1 MTQQRTVSRRSLVA
15 GTAATIA
22 ATAVKRSSAVAAPAV
37 IQGGP
42 VEITYWHINSD
53 TFGGPATTEIV
64 NRFQEANPEI
74 RVNHVFQQNSYTGLL
89 ENLQASLA
97 AGSPPDVA
105 QIGYLYLDYVYS
117 NLPYVA
123 PETMIEAY
131 GSDDFLSGFADN
143 IIKLGTTR
151 GQQMGI
157 PFAVSAPLT
166 YYNADLFAEAG
177 LDPEQPPVTTAE
189 WWAAAEQIKAE
200 TDKVGLYIQLL
211 NDNWTL
217 DSLIGSNG
225 VSLLECDDNGTTAI
239 FDSPEGVEALTWW
252 ADLVAEGYSLNV
264 LSPEGQ
270 PTFLAGETA
279 AFITTPALRATIE
292 DQAPFDVRATQHP
305 RWGEKELSLPTG
317 GNTLVAFSADPAKQE
332 ATWKFIEFLYTPE
345 SMNLWIQG
353 TGYLPP
359 RADATAPGTELAKFV
374 ESNQIQSVAVSQIP
388 YARRWIT
395 FPGPSGLEA
404 QQVLFAAT
412 QAALGGQKAADVALS
427 EAAASINSLIAGE
440 PCLE

>member
-1 MTQQRTVSRRSLVA
+1 MAQHRTISRRSLLA
-15 GTAATIA
+15 GTTATVAAT
-22 ATAVKRSSAVAAPAV
+22 TVKHSSAFAAPTV

-42 VEITYWHINSD
+42 IEISYWHINSD

-64 NRFQEANPEI
+64 NRFQEANPDI

-123 PETMIEAY
+123 PETLIDGY

-143 IIKLGTTR
+143 IITLGTTR
-151 GQQMGI
+151 GQLMGI
-157 PFAVSAPLT
+157 PFAISAPLT
-166 YYNADLFAEAG
+166 YFNADLFTEAG
-177 LDPEQPPVTTAE
+177 LDPEKPPVTTAD
-189 WWAAAEQIKAE
+189 WWSAAEQIKDQ

-217 DSLIGSNG
+217 DGLIGSNG
-225 VSLLECDDNGTTAI
+225 VSLLECDDTGTTAI
-239 FDSPEGVEALTWW
+239 FDSPEGIEALTWW
-252 ADLVAEGYSLNV
+252 ADLVANGYSLNV
-264 LSPEGQ
+264 LSTEGQ
-270 PTFLAGETA
+270 PAFLAGEAA
-279 AFITTPALRATIE
+279 AFVTTPALRAAIE
-292 DQAPFDVRATQHP
+292 AQAPFVVRATQHP
-305 RWGEKELSLPTG
+305 RWGQKELSLPTG
-317 GNTLVAFSADPAKQE
+317 GNTLVTFSPDPAKQE
-332 ATWKFIEFLYTPE
+332 ATWKFIEYLYTPE

-359 RADATAPGTELAKFV
+359 RADAAEPGTELAEFI
-374 ESNQIQSVAVSQIP
+374 ESNQIQGVAVSQVP

-395 FPGPSGLEA
+395 FPGPTGLEA

-412 QAALGGQKAADVALS
+412 QAALGGQQDAGAALS
-427 EAAASINSLIAGE
+427 EAAATINSMIAGE